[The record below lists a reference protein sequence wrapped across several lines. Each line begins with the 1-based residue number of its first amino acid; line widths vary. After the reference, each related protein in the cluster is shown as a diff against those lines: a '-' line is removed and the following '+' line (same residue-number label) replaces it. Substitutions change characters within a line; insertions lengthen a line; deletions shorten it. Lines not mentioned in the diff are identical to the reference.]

1 MRWLFS
7 LMRAA
12 DFHYILFI
20 ELAALDAAW
29 AYYRTGR
36 LFDAARVLSA
46 AAAETEEAGIIVLGR
61 EKADALRKKHPRGV
75 WLGGCPLC
83 YGPVDPVQLYLLLG
97 LEGSRP
103 EEEMHIL
110 PVSKFGPHG
119 ELLCITE
126 ELLRELTLEDSEVLL
141 PDA

>member
-12 DFHYILFI
+12 DFDYIIFV
-20 ELAALDAAW
+20 EFAALDAAW

-36 LFDAARVLSA
+36 LFDAARILSA
-46 AAAETEEAGIIVLGR
+46 AAEAGEAGIIALGQA
-61 EKADALRKKHPRGV
+61 EADALGNKYPRGV
-75 WLGGCPLC
+75 WLGGCPFA
-83 YGPVDPVQLYLLLG
+83 YGSVDPVQLYLLFG

-110 PVSKFGPHG
+110 PASRFGPHG

-126 ELLRELTLEDSEVLL
+126 ELLRELSLEDSEVLL
-141 PDA
+141 